1 VARQL
6 APDPMRSVRDRA
18 RFGTKGRR
26 LDFWELHKR
35 LHTHRILELVQA
47 ERKRKAAICTAFVEP
62 SDGLEPSTP
71 SLPWR
76 FRSVTRVHARSPKAQ
91 FLLQIPADPGVRDA
105 SQGVARV
112 VSDVSVLCPW
122 LVVCSYN
129 REHRVRMRL
138 MTTMNFCLL
147 IVRVRAAAPAITV
160 RRRWCYG
167 GGVTGTGTRARGVTA
182 GPGRASW
189 RAVRAGT

>member
-76 FRSVTRVHARSPKAQ
+76 FPGGTYVHGRALASK
-91 FLLQIPADPGVRDA
+91 FLLQIDLSGC
-105 SQGVARV
+105 
-112 VSDVSVLCPW
+112 VL
-122 LVVCSYN
+122 S
-129 REHRVRMRL
+129 
-138 MTTMNFCLL
+138 
-147 IVRVRAAAPAITV
+147 VRARPRV
-160 RRRWCYG
+160 PELMYPSR
-167 GGVTGTGTRARGVTA
+167 TRAVLSVCQTDDQQVHDVILT
-182 GPGRASW
+182 W
-189 RAVRAGT
+189 R